1 MHQKFAAVSVE
12 GFLFN
17 VNIHSLC
24 KCTHYFPLELALK
37 YTEKNHFTK
46 CEV

>member
-17 VNIHSLC
+17 IHSLC
-24 KCTHYFPLELALK
+24 IYPHCFPLKSALK
-37 YTEKNHFTK
+37 YTEKNHFIK

>member
-12 GFLFN
+12 EFL

-24 KCTHYFPLELALK
+24 KYTHCFLLESALK
-37 YTEKNHFTK
+37 YTEKK
-46 CEV
+46 SLYKM